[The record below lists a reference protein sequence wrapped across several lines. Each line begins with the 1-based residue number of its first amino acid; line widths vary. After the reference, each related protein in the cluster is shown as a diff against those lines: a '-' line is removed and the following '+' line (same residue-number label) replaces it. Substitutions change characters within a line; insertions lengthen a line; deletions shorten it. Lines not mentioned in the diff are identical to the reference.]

1 VGEELEDK
9 WGGDLGETEGGG
21 GGGKGG
27 EMRTVSGKGQEHTRV
42 RAGRGDGGGASGVI
56 GAGSDKRG

>member
-21 GGGKGG
+21 
-27 EMRTVSGKGQEHTRV
+27 E
-42 RAGRGDGGGASGVI
+42 GGGASGVI